1 MPRCGICYT
10 FSLYNLANS
19 AKRNA
24 VDTKAL
30 DIPDEVRREIDAFA
44 AEVERLNRGEVGDDD
59 FKRFRL
65 QQGIYGQRQDGEQMV
80 RTKLPAGKMTSDQL
94 ESLADFAEK
103 YSHGI
108 LHVTTRQDI
117 QLHYVNIQN
126 VSRGLEDLAQAGI
139 TTREACGNTVR
150 NITACHKAGTCPTE
164 VFDVAP
170 YALATYKYLLRKD
183 LTQNLPRKFKITFG
197 GCSGCGLAPIHDIG
211 LKATVTKNGDE
222 DVRGFRVLIGGGLGS
237 FPHAAKH
244 LLDFIRADN
253 LLRMC
258 EAIVSIFDKYGDKR
272 NRNKA
277 RLKFLVDKLGMEKIK
292 ELYEEEYAVL
302 SAKTYPVIEL
312 PDEDDPKIP
321 EYHPNNE
328 YDSDPEFILWKNR
341 NIEAQKQNGFHNL
354 QIKLILGDLNVSQ
367 AKTLANIARK
377 YAAGIVLCTVNQNMM
392 IPWVKE
398 DAFGAVFAELKNIN
412 LHKAGTEEIRDIT
425 CCPGSETCNLGITA
439 SRGLVQQLNAEMEN
453 GFETTKD
460 LDHISI
466 KASGCPNS
474 CGQHHIASI
483 GFHGGAKKINGI
495 LAPHYEV
502 FLGGR
507 VSEDEVVFGTS
518 VTKIPA
524 KNAPAAMKIAV
535 EDYKTKKQ
543 NGETFGEYFDRQ
555 GKVYFREL
563 LKPLKDLPAIEK
575 SPDSYIDYGSAEKFS
590 LEDRGQGECA
600 GAVTDMITDRIAE
613 AERALFQGK
622 LSLEKSSFHETG
634 EHAKHSVIASAR
646 ALLVTE
652 GMDFNDDWECLK
664 KFQSLVI
671 DMEIVSAKFA
681 KLIDS
686 FESAPE
692 TKDDKTAAWRL
703 NEAGQLLEECKAV
716 QKKMQSDK
724 SLRIRVGGGEQK
736 AGAVTSSP
744 SSSTPTPSSDGNVQS
759 IDLLGVKCPFN
770 YVKTKIKLE
779 AMASGN
785 ILEVLLDAGDPAENV
800 PRSIKNDGHKVVS
813 LTEENGHYKLTV
825 EKV

>member
-1 MPRCGICYT
+1 MQFTTGSSPVLREIM
-10 FSLYNLANS
+10 
-19 AKRNA
+19 
-24 VDTKAL
+24 DTKAL
-30 DIPDEVRREIDAFA
+30 NIPDEVRQEIDAFA

-80 RTKLPAGKMTSDQL
+80 RTKLPAGKMTSNQL
-94 ESLADFAEK
+94 HCLADFADK

-108 LHVTTRQDI
+108 LHITTRQDI

-126 VSRGLEDLAQAGI
+126 VAQGLEDLAQSGV

-150 NITACHKAGTCPTE
+150 NVTACHKAGTCSTE

-170 YALATYKYLLRKD
+170 YALAVSKYLMRKD
-183 LTQNLPRKFKITFG
+183 LTQNLPRKFKISFG
-197 GCSGCGLAPIHDIG
+197 GCNGCGLAPIHDIG
-211 LKATVTKNGDE
+211 LKAVIQN

-244 LLDFIRADN
+244 LVDFIPQDN
-253 LLRMC
+253 LLQLC
-258 EAIVSIFDKYGDKR
+258 EAIVSVFDKYGDKR

-277 RLKFLVDKLGMEKIK
+277 RLKFVVDKLGMDKIK
-292 ELYEEEYAVL
+292 ELYEEEYAL
-302 SAKTYPVIEL
+302 LNGKTYPAIEGL
-312 PDEDDPKIP
+312 GNHIP
-321 EYHPNNE
+321 AIPAYKPNNHH
-328 YDSDPEFILWKNR
+328 DSDPEFQLWKSR
-341 NIEAQKQNGFHNL
+341 NIEEQKQEGLNNV
-354 QIKLILGDLNVSQ
+354 QIKLILGDFNVSQ
-367 AKTLANIARK
+367 AKALASIAEK
-377 YAAGIVLCTVNQNMM
+377 YAGASIICTVNQNVM

-398 DAFGAVFAELKNIN
+398 DAFGCIYHELKNIG

-439 SRGLVQQLNAEMEN
+439 SRGLVQELNKEMEN

-460 LDHISI
+460 LDHVSI

-483 GFHGGAKKINGI
+483 GFHGGAKKINSI
-495 LAPHYEV
+495 LTPHYEV

-507 VSEDEVVFGTS
+507 VSEDDVVFGTS
-518 VTKIPA
+518 VIKIPA
-524 KNAPAAMKIAV
+524 KNAPAATKLTL
-535 EDYKTKKQ
+535 EDYKTGKQ
-543 NGETFGEYFDRQ
+543 DGEMFGEYFDRK
-555 GKVYFREL
+555 GKIYFRDL
-563 LKPLKDLPAIEK
+563 LNQLKALPEIEK
-575 SPDSYIDYGSAEKFS
+575 SPESYIDYGSTEKFS

-600 GAVTDMITDRIAE
+600 GAVTDMITDRITE
-613 AERALFQGK
+613 AERAHFQGK
-622 LSLEKSSFHETG
+622 LSLEKKSFKETC
-634 EHAKHSVIASAR
+634 EHARRSVIASAR

-671 DMEIVSAKFA
+671 DMEIISAKFA

-686 FESAPE
+686 FETTPE
-692 TKDDKTAAWRL
+692 AADEKMAEWWL
-703 NEAGQLLEECKAV
+703 SDAGELVAES
-716 QKKMQSDK
+716 KKIQGTMQSEK
-724 SLRIRVGGGEQK
+724 TLRMRVGGDDPKEK
-736 AGAVTSSP
+736 AKSANG
-744 SSSTPTPSSDGNVQS
+744 DGKQS

-779 AMASGN
+779 TMAPGN
-785 ILEVLLDAGDPAENV
+785 VLEVLLDAGEPSENV

-825 EKV
+825 EKN